1 MAKIARPSDVKAL
14 YQSYKQYMK
23 SLEEKNEEFVLN
35 ILHDI
40 KSPIAGINIA
50 LENLP
55 DEIKNETLREIYRV
69 NLHNLEYIENLM
81 ENYSMKTGKYL
92 LKYEYF
98 NIINIINEEIF
109 ALRFLI
115 IEKSLKIN
123 LICNA
128 ECININAD
136 KQIIRQA
143 FLNLLTNAVKYSP
156 HGEEVKIEVSKNK
169 KNVSVCVTNKTSG
182 NERGTG
188 LGEGIIKE
196 ALSMLR
202 GKISHTKNK
211 NKICVYIEI
220 PRE

>member
-1 MAKIARPSDVKAL
+1 M
-14 YQSYKQYMK
+14 MK

-55 DEIKNETLREIYRV
+55 PAIKNDTLNEIYRV
-69 NLHNLEYIENLM
+69 NRHNLEYIENLM
-81 ENYSMKTGKYL
+81 ENYSVKTGRYL

-98 NIINIINEEIF
+98 NLINVINEEIF

-115 IEKSLKIN
+115 IEKSLKVN
-123 LICNA
+123 LICSA
-128 ECININAD
+128 ENININTD
-136 KQIIRQA
+136 KQMIRQA

-156 HGEEVKIEVSKNK
+156 HGEEIKIEISKNK
-169 KNVSVCVTNKTSG
+169 KYVSVCITNKTGG
-182 NERGTG
+182 NTEKSTG
-188 LGEGIIKE
+188 LGEGIVKE
-196 ALSMLR
+196 ALMKLR

-211 NKICVYIEI
+211 NKICFYVEI
-220 PRE
+220 PREI

>member
-1 MAKIARPSDVKAL
+1 
-14 YQSYKQYMK
+14 MK
-23 SLEEKNEEFVLN
+23 SLEEKNEEFILS

-55 DEIKNETLREIYRV
+55 EGMKNETLSEIYRV
-69 NLHNLEYIENLM
+69 NRHNLEYIENLM
-81 ENYSMKTGKYL
+81 ENYSLKRGKYL

-98 NIINIINEEIF
+98 NLIGLINEEIF

-115 IEKSLKIN
+115 IEKNLKVN
-123 LICNA
+123 LICNS
-128 ECININAD
+128 ENIGVNSD

-156 HGEEVKIEVSKNK
+156 RAEEIKIEVSKNR
-169 KNVSVCVTNKTSG
+169 KNISICITNKTESVQ
-182 NERGTG
+182 RGTG
-188 LGEGIIKE
+188 LGEGIVKE
-196 ALSMLR
+196 TLSMLR
-202 GKISHTKNK
+202 GKIYHTKNK
-211 NKICVYIEI
+211 NKICFYVEI

>member
-1 MAKIARPSDVKAL
+1 MQNASKAL
-14 YQSYKQYMK
+14 INSFMK

-40 KSPIAGINIA
+40 KSPIAGINFA

-55 DEIKNETLREIYRV
+55 EALKNDTLKEIYRV

-92 LKYEYF
+92 LKYEFF
-98 NIINIINEEIF
+98 NILNIVNEEIF

-115 IEKSLKIN
+115 IEKNLKIN
-123 LICNA
+123 LISNS

-169 KNVSVCVTNKTSG
+169 KNISLCVTNVIGGS
-182 NERGTG
+182 ERGTG

-196 ALSMLR
+196 SLSMLR
-202 GKISHTKNK
+202 AKISHTKNK
-211 NKICVYIEI
+211 NKICFYVEI